1 MRFLF
6 TDARAPYD
14 DAIEMLDQGNIR
26 LKRFTS
32 AYWHEN
38 RVIRYVL
45 RGSPWVNDLET
56 TFHNARLAS
65 VTGSEGIFS
74 VLEEQDSDYDE
85 KLLDALAE
93 V

>member
-1 MRFLF
+1 MLAQFPLINKYL
-6 TDARAPYD
+6 APV
-14 DAIEMLDQGNIR
+14 L

-85 KLLDALAE
+85 KLLDAPAE